1 MRMMGP
7 GSRSLR
13 SLGRDD
19 KVGVWEEIA
28 MKLPRREFL
37 RLAATTAALHAA
49 PRLAHAQTYPTR
61 PVRWI
66 VPYPAGGAT
75 DLVARLIGQWL
86 SERLGQQFVIENR
99 PGGGTNIGV
108 QAVVNSPPD
117 GYTLLFF
124 GSTNAINTTLYEQLP
139 FNFLRDIAP
148 VAGLVAL
155 PMVLEVNP
163 SVPVKTVAEFIAHAK
178 ANPGKIS
185 VASFGAATISHLAIE
200 LFKSTTG
207 VDMVHVPYRGG
218 APLVTDLI
226 SGQVQAAFDALPSS
240 LPHIRRGALRALA
253 LTFRSEVL
261 PDVPAISDTVP
272 GYEVSTWLGLG
283 VPTSTAPAVIELLN
297 REVNAGLA
305 NPAIKAK
312 LAEVGATPVVFTPAA
327 FRAYVAAETEK
338 WAKVIRASG
347 VKPE

>member
-1 MRMMGP
+1 MTRSEIRA
-7 GSRSLR
+7 GSPRIALR
-13 SLGRDD
+13 SVRATII
-19 KVGVWEEIA
+19 VRAEP
-28 MKLPRREFL
+28 MTLPRREFL
-37 RLAATTAALHAA
+37 RLAAPAAAA
-49 PRLAHAQTYPTR
+49 PGATRRAQAQTYPAR

-66 VPYPAGGAT
+66 VPYPPGGAT

-108 QAVVNSPPD
+108 QAVVNAPAD

-124 GSTNAINTTLYEQLP
+124 GSTNAINATLYETLP

-148 VAGLVAL
+148 VGAPVTV
-155 PMVLEVNP
+155 PRVLGATP
-163 SVPVKTVAEFIAHAK
+163 AVPVKTTAELIAHAK
-178 ANPGKIS
+178 ANPGRLT
-185 VASFGAATISHLAIE
+185 VASFGAGTISHLAIE

-218 APLVTDLI
+218 APLVTDLVG
-226 SGQVQAAFDALPSS
+226 GQVNAAFDALPSS
-240 LPHIRRGALRALA
+240 LPHIRSGALRALA
-253 LTFRSEVL
+253 LTTRSDVL
-261 PDVPAISDTVP
+261 PDVPTVGDTVS

-283 VPTSTAPAVIELLN
+283 TPTGTPAAIIDTLN

-312 LAEVGATPVVFTPAA
+312 LAEVGATPVVFTPAE
-327 FRAYVAAETEK
+327 F
-338 WAKVIRASG
+338 
-347 VKPE
+347 

>member
-1 MRMMGP
+1 
-7 GSRSLR
+7 
-13 SLGRDD
+13 
-19 KVGVWEEIA
+19 

-37 RLAATTAALHAA
+37 QLAATTAALHAA
-49 PRLAHAQTYPTR
+49 PRLALAQIYPTR

-200 LFKSTTG
+200 LFKSTTS

-261 PDVPAISDTVP
+261 SDVPAISDTVP

-283 VPTSTAPAVIELLN
+283 VPTGTPPAVIELLN

>member
-1 MRMMGP
+1 MTRSEIRA
-7 GSRSLR
+7 GSPRIALR
-13 SLGRDD
+13 SVRATII
-19 KVGVWEEIA
+19 VRAEP
-28 MKLPRREFL
+28 MTLPRREFL
-37 RLAATTAALHAA
+37 RLAAAAAAA
-49 PRLAHAQTYPTR
+49 PAATRRAQAQTYPAR

-66 VPYPAGGAT
+66 VPYPPGGAT

-108 QAVVNSPPD
+108 QAVVNAPAD

-124 GSTNAINTTLYEQLP
+124 GSTNAINATLYETLP

-148 VAGLVAL
+148 VAGLVTL
-155 PMVLEVNP
+155 PMVLEANP
-163 SVPVKTVAEFIAHAK
+163 AVPVKTTAELIAHAK
-178 ANPGKIS
+178 ANPGRLT
-185 VASFGAATISHLAIE
+185 VASFGAGTISHLAIE

-218 APLVTDLI
+218 APLVTDLVG
-226 SGQVQAAFDALPSS
+226 GQVNAAFDALPSS
-240 LPHIRRGALRALA
+240 LPHIRSGALRALA
-253 LTFRSEVL
+253 LTTRSDVL
-261 PDVPAISDTVP
+261 PDVPTVGDTVP
-272 GYEVSTWLGLG
+272 GYEVSTW
-283 VPTSTAPAVIELLN
+283 
-297 REVNAGLA
+297 LA

-312 LAEVGATPVVFTPAA
+312 LAEVGATPVVFTPAE

-338 WAKVIRASG
+338 WAKVIKAAG

>member
-1 MRMMGP
+1 
-7 GSRSLR
+7 
-13 SLGRDD
+13 
-19 KVGVWEEIA
+19 

-37 RLAATTAALHAA
+37 RLAAATAACPAA
-49 PRLAHAQTYPTR
+49 SPFALAQTYPTR

-163 SVPVKTVAEFIAHAK
+163 SVPAKTVAEFITHAK
-178 ANPGKIS
+178 ANPGRIS

-207 VDMVHVPYRGG
+207 VEMVHVPYRGG

-253 LTFRSEVL
+253 LTFRSDVL

-283 VPTSTAPAVIELLN
+283 VPTGTPPAVIELLN

-305 NPAIKAK
+305 DPAIKAK

-327 FRAYVAAETEK
+327 FRAYVEAETEK

>member
-1 MRMMGP
+1 MTLPTMT
-7 GSRSLR
+7 
-13 SLGRDD
+13 
-19 KVGVWEEIA
+19 
-28 MKLPRREFL
+28 LPRRQL
-37 RLAATTAALHAA
+37 LQLAAVAAALPAAARLAT
-49 PRLAHAQTYPTR
+49 AQTYPSR

-66 VPYPAGGAT
+66 VPYPPGGAT
-75 DLVARLIGQWL
+75 DFVARLVGQWL
-86 SERLGQQFVIENR
+86 TERLGQQFIIENR

-108 QAVVNSPPD
+108 QAVVNAPPD

-124 GSTNAINTTLYEQLP
+124 GSTNAINATLYETLP

-163 SVPVKTVAEFIAHAK
+163 QVPVKTVAEFIAYAK
-178 ANPGKIS
+178 AHPGRIS
-185 VASFGAATISHLAIE
+185 VASFGAGTISHLAIE

-218 APLVTDLI
+218 APLVTDLV

-240 LPHIRRGALRALA
+240 LPHIRSGALRPLA
-253 LTFRSEVL
+253 LTFRSDVL

-272 GYEVSTWLGLG
+272 GYEVSTWLGMG
-283 VPTSTAPAVIELLN
+283 APAGTPSAVIDTLN
-297 REVNAGLA
+297 REVNAALG
-305 NPAIKAK
+305 NPPIKAR

-327 FRAYVAAETEK
+327 FRAHVAAETEK
-338 WAKVIRASG
+338 WAKVIKASG
-347 VKPE
+347 VKAE

>member
-1 MRMMGP
+1 
-7 GSRSLR
+7 
-13 SLGRDD
+13 
-19 KVGVWEEIA
+19 
-28 MKLPRREFL
+28 MKLPRRELL
-37 RLAATTAALHAA
+37 RLAVTTAALHTA
-49 PRLAHAQTYPTR
+49 PRLALAQTYPTR

-200 LFKSTTG
+200 LFKSTTS

-283 VPTSTAPAVIELLN
+283 VPTGTPPDVIELLN